1 MLDRSTE
8 SGMRGTRPVL
18 TLTALALLL
27 AALPDLLRHLELL
40 RQPARTL
47 AVAPSTSS
55 APLPD
60 PALRPLAL
68 LEAGLMQ
75 RLEQADREWIPR
87 AEPLPEGGTRYVYRR
102 RAGDPELTLSQVRA
116 LIAHPPSHAV
126 ERRAIVA
133 LLTTLE
139 RTGAGVGL
147 IEPIKAG
154 AAAEWDPQARTVRIR
169 PDVPDQGSLEFARVL
184 NHEAIHV
191 AQSCAA
197 GGVGAIPR
205 PLGLLADGAPSQDKP
220 GSRRPGPGR
229 GAVDRTS
236 MQKLEEAVYADLS
249 PAERRMEEE
258 AYALQN
264 RIGLGVKLLAIHCLD
279 GRIP

>member
-1 MLDRSTE
+1 MGRT
-8 SGMRGTRPVL
+8 GPVL

-27 AALPDLLRHLELL
+27 AALPDLLRQQSLPL
-40 RQPARTL
+40 PARTL
-47 AVAPSTSS
+47 AVAP
-55 APLPD
+55 AGADLPWRD

-68 LEAGLMQ
+68 LDAGLMP
-75 RLEQADREWIPR
+75 RLQQADRAWIPR

-102 RAGDPELTLSQVRA
+102 RPGDPELTLSQIRA
-116 LIAHPPSHAV
+116 LIAHPPSHGA

-139 RTGAGVGL
+139 RVGAGVGL

-154 AAAEWDPQARTVRIR
+154 AAAEWDPQARTLRIR

-191 AQSCAA
+191 AQSCAS
-197 GGVGAIPR
+197 GGVGASPR
-205 PLGLLADGAPSQDKP
+205 PLGIHPGGTSSPGRQ
-220 GSRRPGPGR
+220 GSRGPGVTQ
-229 GAVDRTS
+229 AEVDQAS
-236 MQKLEEAVYADLS
+236 MQQLRDPVYADLS

-264 RIGLGVKLLAIHCLD
+264 RLDLGVKLLGIHCLD

>member
-1 MLDRSTE
+1 
-8 SGMRGTRPVL
+8 VL

-27 AALPDLLRHLELL
+27 AALPDLMRRLE
-40 RQPARTL
+40 PGARPVHAL
-47 AVAPSTSS
+47 AAAAAKPEPP
-55 APLPD
+55 PLD

-68 LEAGLMQ
+68 LDDGLLE
-75 RLEQADREWIPR
+75 RLEQADLDWIPR

-102 RAGDPELTLSQVRA
+102 RPGEPELSLPQIRA
-116 LIAHPPSHAV
+116 LIARPPSRAA
-126 ERRAIVA
+126 ERQAIVR

-147 IEPIKAG
+147 IEPIKTG
-154 AAAEWDPQARTVRIR
+154 AAAEWDPQARTIRVR

-197 GGVGAIPR
+197 GAVGATPR
-205 PLGLLADGAPSQDKP
+205 PLGLITAADPPAGGSGSAGTGGGSDPVAIRQLQD
-220 GSRRPGPGR
+220 
-229 GAVDRTS
+229 
-236 MQKLEEAVYADLS
+236 AVYADLS
-249 PAERRMEEE
+249 PVERRMEKE

-264 RIGLGVKLLAIHCLD
+264 RLDLGVKLLRIHCLD
-279 GRIP
+279 GRDG